1 MPNSPSLK
9 SPLNS
14 VTLSFWTN
22 ISQWDQSSAAF
33 MGKSNTATLGQYGA
47 IANNTPYIQ
56 FDLGGQYVRITRYFA
71 LNTWYFI
78 CLKYDGQKVKL
89 YLNGEVYDSANFSG
103 TLQTDNYPLLL
114 GKHTPGAARYLKG
127 KLDDIRIYNRALSD
141 TEISRLYNE
150 ISLDIKIIPQGFF
163 NPQNSNLRMKDTVRV
178 YIRGS
183 SSPYQIIDS
192 SKAVIDSVTFTANV
206 AAFVPPGSYYFEVKH
221 RNSISVW
228 SSSPVYLEGNV
239 NYDFTASASQAY
251 GNNLFFN
258 GSVYCIYGGD
268 VDRDGIIDASD
279 VSSVDNG
286 ANSSAAGYIQTDI
299 TGDKFTDSSDVS
311 IADNNARNLV
321 SEFTP
326 FTIQAPCNLTCDR
339 FLNWSGFTWCVIGSN
354 DTRCYPG
361 PNYYSSNTDN
371 VRVDSTGDLHIKITN
386 RNGRFYCAEM
396 HTVET
401 VGYGVYT
408 FAVSSRIDNL
418 DKNVVLG
425 LFTWNDKNCITNANS
440 ELDIEFTRWGD
451 SGNPDVIEYSVQ
463 PTNSGQESDRFTSWP
478 MTLTGNNSIHFIK
491 WTPSLI
497 EWSSHQGHTN
507 PPPAN
512 NLIAYWSFNTNN
524 TPKSSEVC
532 NSDPV
537 LIPAPEGNTHLNL
550 NLWLNRGNYPSNNQ
564 EAEVIIHDINFVPSV
579 LSSKPMLKD

>member
-1 MPNSPSLK
+1 M
-9 SPLNS
+9 
-14 VTLSFWTN
+14 TLAFWTN

-33 MGKSNTATLGQYGA
+33 MGKSNTTALGQYGA
-47 IANNTPYIQ
+47 IATNTPYIQ

-89 YLNGEVYDSANFSG
+89 YLNGDVYDSANFSG
-103 TLQTDNYPLLL
+103 TLTTDNYPLIL
-114 GKHTPGAARYLKG
+114 GKHTPGATRYLKG
-127 KLDDIRIYNRALSD
+127 KLDDIRIYKRALSD
-141 TEISRLYNE
+141 AEISRLYNE

-163 NPQNSNLRMKDTVRV
+163 NPQNSTLRMKDTIRV
-178 YIRGS
+178 FIRGS

-192 SKAVIDSVTFTANV
+192 SKAVIDSETFTANV
-206 AAFVPPGSYYFEVKH
+206 AVFVPLGSYYFEVKH

-258 GSVYCIYGGD
+258 GSVYCNYGGD
-268 VDRDGIIDASD
+268 VDRDGVIDASD
-279 VSSVDNG
+279 VSSIDNG

-299 TGDKFTDSSDVS
+299 TGDKFTDASDVS
-311 IADNNARNLV
+311 IVDNNARNLV

-371 VRVDSTGDLHIKITN
+371 VKVDSSGDLHIRITN

-463 PTNSGQESDRFTSWP
+463 PTNSGQETDRFTSWP

-497 EWSSHQGHTN
+497 EWSSHLGHTN

-512 NLIAYWSFNTNN
+512 NLIAYWSFNTNH

-564 EAEVIIHDINFVPSV
+564 EAEVIIHDINFVPAF
-579 LSSKPMLKD
+579 LSSKLMLRD

>member
-1 MPNSPSLK
+1 M
-9 SPLNS
+9 NS
-14 VTLSFWTN
+14 VTLAFWTN

-33 MGKSNTATLGQYGA
+33 MGKSNTTALGQYGA
-47 IANNTPYIQ
+47 IATNTPYIQ

-89 YLNGEVYDSANFSG
+89 YLNGDVYDSANFSG
-103 TLQTDNYPLLL
+103 TLTTDNYPLIL
-114 GKHTPGAARYLKG
+114 GKHTPGATRYLKG
-127 KLDDIRIYNRALSD
+127 KLDDIRIYKRALSD
-141 TEISRLYNE
+141 AEISRLYNE

-163 NPQNSNLRMKDTVRV
+163 NPQNSTLRMKDTIRV
-178 YIRGS
+178 FIRGS

-192 SKAVIDSVTFTANV
+192 SKAVIDSETFTANV
-206 AAFVPPGSYYFEVKH
+206 AVFVPLGSYYFEVKH

-258 GSVYCIYGGD
+258 GSVYCNYGGD
-268 VDRDGIIDASD
+268 VDRDGVIDASD
-279 VSSVDNG
+279 VSSIDNG

-299 TGDKFTDSSDVS
+299 TGDKFTDASDVS
-311 IADNNARNLV
+311 IVDNNARNLV

-371 VRVDSTGDLHIKITN
+371 VKVDSSGDLHIRITN

-463 PTNSGQESDRFTSWP
+463 PTNSGQETDRFTSWP

-497 EWSSHQGHTN
+497 EWSSHLGHTN

-512 NLIAYWSFNTNN
+512 NLIAYWSFNTNH

-564 EAEVIIHDINFVPSV
+564 EAEVIIHDINFVPAF
-579 LSSKPMLKD
+579 LSSKLMLRD

>member
-1 MPNSPSLK
+1 
-9 SPLNS
+9 
-14 VTLSFWTN
+14 
-22 ISQWDQSSAAF
+22 
-33 MGKSNTATLGQYGA
+33 
-47 IANNTPYIQ
+47 
-56 FDLGGQYVRITRYFA
+56 
-71 LNTWYFI
+71 
-78 CLKYDGQKVKL
+78 
-89 YLNGEVYDSANFSG
+89 
-103 TLQTDNYPLLL
+103 
-114 GKHTPGAARYLKG
+114 
-127 KLDDIRIYNRALSD
+127 
-141 TEISRLYNE
+141 
-150 ISLDIKIIPQGFF
+150 
-163 NPQNSNLRMKDTVRV
+163 MKDTIRV

-286 ANSSAAGYIQTDI
+286 ANSSAAGYILTDI
-299 TGDKFTDSSDVS
+299 TGDKYTDASDVS
-311 IADNNARNLV
+311 IVDNNARNLV

-361 PNYYSSNTDN
+361 PHYFSSNTDN
-371 VRVDSTGDLHIKITN
+371 VRDSTGDLHIKITN

-396 HTVET
+396 HTVENGR
-401 VGYGVYT
+401 VRSLYI
-408 FAVSSRIDNL
+408 AVSSRIDNL

-440 ELDIEFTRWGD
+440 ELDIEFTRW
-451 SGNPDVIEYSVQ
+451 VIPEI
-463 PTNSGQESDRFTSWP
+463 GCDRIF
-478 MTLTGNNSIHFIK
+478 
-491 WTPSLI
+491 
-497 EWSSHQGHTN
+497 SS
-507 PPPAN
+507 A
-512 NLIAYWSFNTNN
+512 
-524 TPKSSEVC
+524 
-532 NSDPV
+532 D
-537 LIPAPEGNTHLNL
+537 
-550 NLWLNRGNYPSNNQ
+550 
-564 EAEVIIHDINFVPSV
+564 
-579 LSSKPMLKD
+579 